1 MIFMGWWKD
10 SKGDTH
16 RGLVKADYADDA
28 VMQLAYN
35 LQEGCEVV
43 NVMFFC
49 ESEND
54 IRITPQM
61 LCINFANTSD
71 YQLFG

>member
-16 RGLVKADYADDA
+16 RGLVKAECADDA
-28 VMQLAYN
+28 WDILRN
-35 LQEGCEVV
+35 SLQEGYTAV
-43 NVMFFC
+43 NIIFWGDN
-49 ESEND
+49 ENNN
-54 IRITPQM
+54 ITPQT
-61 LCINFANTSD
+61 LCINFANTSE